1 MDFQDTP
8 EEAKFREEV
17 RDWLA
22 RNAPAHELPIGKDI
36 SEEDQVARG
45 LAWQREVHKG
55 GFAGI
60 TLPKEFGGR
69 GGTILEA
76 LVYGEEEE
84 RYNLPKG
91 AYVGIAQ
98 GMALP
103 VIGRH
108 GTQEQIEKFA
118 APTLQGDLVWCQL
131 FSEPSAGSDLA
142 AVRTRAVRD
151 GDNWVVN
158 GQKVWSSWAQFSD
171 WGLLIARTDPSLPKH
186 KGLTFF
192 LLDMKTAG
200 VDVRPIRQISGARY
214 FNEVFLEDVVISDSF
229 RLGAEAEGWACCM
242 TVLMG
247 ERLNESHQGK
257 VQEVIDYI
265 RQAGS
270 EHQTPLNDGHVRMAL
285 AEAYAEEQGE
295 RFFQA
300 RLRTMISRGED
311 PGALPSMLKLAYANR
326 LQKSS
331 ALAMEVAGY
340 GALATGPEDLNTAGI
355 WEDYIWSSALRIAG
369 GADEVLRN
377 QIAERVLGMPGEMRA
392 DKGVPF
398 KDL

>member
-17 RDWLA
+17 RAWLA
-22 RNAPAHELPIGKDI
+22 KYAPAHELPVGEDI

-60 TLPKEFGGR
+60 TLPTELGGR

-171 WGLLIARTDPSLPKH
+171 WGLLIARTDPSLP
-186 KGLTFF
+186 
-192 LLDMKTAG
+192 
-200 VDVRPIRQISGARY
+200 
-214 FNEVFLEDVVISDSF
+214 
-229 RLGAEAEGWACCM
+229 
-242 TVLMG
+242 
-247 ERLNESHQGK
+247 
-257 VQEVIDYI
+257 
-265 RQAGS
+265 
-270 EHQTPLNDGHVRMAL
+270 QT
-285 AEAYAEEQGE
+285 
-295 RFFQA
+295 
-300 RLRTMISRGED
+300 
-311 PGALPSMLKLAYANR
+311 
-326 LQKSS
+326 
-331 ALAMEVAGY
+331 
-340 GALATGPEDLNTAGI
+340 
-355 WEDYIWSSALRIAG
+355 
-369 GADEVLRN
+369 
-377 QIAERVLGMPGEMRA
+377 
-392 DKGVPF
+392 
-398 KDL
+398 

>member
-1 MDFQDTP
+1 
-8 EEAKFREEV
+8 
-17 RDWLA
+17 
-22 RNAPAHELPIGKDI
+22 
-36 SEEDQVARG
+36 
-45 LAWQREVHKG
+45 
-55 GFAGI
+55 
-60 TLPKEFGGR
+60 
-69 GGTILEA
+69 
-76 LVYGEEEE
+76 
-84 RYNLPKG
+84 
-91 AYVGIAQ
+91 
-98 GMALP
+98 
-103 VIGRH
+103 
-108 GTQEQIEKFA
+108 
-118 APTLQGDLVWCQL
+118 
-131 FSEPSAGSDLA
+131 
-142 AVRTRAVRD
+142 
-151 GDNWVVN
+151 
-158 GQKVWSSWAQFSD
+158 
-171 WGLLIARTDPSLPKH
+171 
-186 KGLTFF
+186 
-192 LLDMKTAG
+192 MKAAG
-200 VDVRPIRQISGARY
+200 VDVRPIRQISGARD
-214 FNEVFLEDVVISDSF
+214 FNEVFLEDVVIPDSC
-229 RLGAEAEGWACCM
+229 RLGAEGGGWACCM

-265 RQAGS
+265 SGS
-270 EHQTPLNDGHVRMAL
+270 GSALTDGRVRMAL

-340 GALATGPEDLNTAGI
+340 GALAIGQEDVNTAGI

>member
-1 MDFQDTP
+1 MDFNDTP
-8 EEAKFREEV
+8 EEAKFRCVARE
-17 RDWLA
+17 WLA
-22 RNAPAHELPIGKDI
+22 EHAPAHELPVGQKVSD
-36 SEEDQVARG
+36 EDQVARG
-45 LAWQREVHKG
+45 LAWQRALFEG

-60 TLPKEFGGR
+60 TLPAELGGR

-76 LVYGEEEE
+76 MVFGEEED

-108 GTQEQIEKFA
+108 GTPEQIKQFA
-118 APTLQGDLVWCQL
+118 QPTLKGDLVWCQL

-151 GDNWVVN
+151 GDKWILN

-171 WGLLIARTDPSLPKH
+171 WGLLVARTDPDVVKH

-192 LLDMKTAG
+192 LLDMTLPG
-200 VDVRPIRQISGARY
+200 IEVRPIRQISGASD
-214 FNEVFLEDVVISDSF
+214 FNEVFFTDVVVPDTY
-229 RLGAEAEGWACCM
+229 RLGGEGGGWGCCM
-242 TVLMG
+242 TVLTG
-247 ERLNESHQGK
+247 ERLNESHHGK
-257 VQEVIDYI
+257 VQEAINFI
-265 RQAGS
+265 MGSASAGDD
-270 EHQTPLNDGHVRMAL
+270 PLADGHVRMRI
-285 AEAYAEEQGE
+285 AEAFAEEHAE

-300 RLRTMISRGED
+300 RLRTMISKGEN
-311 PGALPSMLKLAYANR
+311 PGALTSMLKLAYANR
-326 LQKSS
+326 LQKVSGLS
-331 ALAMEVAGY
+331 MEAVGYPALTKAEDGS
-340 GALATGPEDLNTAGI
+340 GPGDI

>member
-1 MDFQDTP
+1 MDFNDTP
-8 EEAKFREEV
+8 EEAAFRKQA

-22 RNAPAHELPIGKDI
+22 NNAPGHELPAEKKLSD
-36 SEEDQVARG
+36 EQLVERG
-45 LAWQREVHKG
+45 LAWQRQVFEG

-60 TLPKEFGGR
+60 TLAQELGGR

-76 LVYGEEEE
+76 MIFGEEED

-91 AYVGIAQ
+91 AYVGIAL

-108 GTQEQIEKFA
+108 GTQAQIEQFA
-118 APTLQGDLVWCQL
+118 QPTLQGDLVWCQL

-151 GDNWVVN
+151 GDNWVLN
-158 GQKVWSSWAQFSD
+158 GQKVWSSWAQFAD
-171 WGLLIARTDPSLPKH
+171 WGLLVARTDADVPKH

-192 LLDMKTAG
+192 LLDMKSPG
-200 VDVRPIRQISGARY
+200 VDVRPIRQISGASD
-214 FNEVFLEDVVISDSF
+214 FNEVFFTDVVIPDTS
-229 RLGAEAEGWACCM
+229 RLGAVGDGWGCCM
-242 TVLMG
+242 TVLTG
-247 ERLNESHQGK
+247 ERLNESHHGK
-257 VQEVIDYI
+257 VQSAIDYV
-265 RQAGS
+265 RAANSVYGD
-270 EHQTPLNDGHVRMAL
+270 PLEDGRLRMSF
-285 AEAYAEEQGE
+285 AEAFAEEHAE

-300 RLRTMISRGED
+300 RMRTLLSRGEN
-311 PGALPSMLKLAYANR
+311 PGALTAMLKLAYANR
-326 LQKSS
+326 LQRS
-331 ALAMEVAGY
+331 AGLSMEAVGY
-340 GALATGPEDLNTAGI
+340 GALAKHEDQSDVSMI

>member
-8 EEAKFREEV
+8 EEAKYREEV
-17 RDWLA
+17 RAWLA
-22 RNAPAHELPIGKDI
+22 EHAPAHEMPVGEKIDD
-36 SEEDQVARG
+36 EEQVRRG
-45 LAWQREVHKG
+45 LAWQREVHNA

-60 TLPKEFGGR
+60 ALPRELGGR
-69 GGTILEA
+69 GGNILEA
-76 LVYGEEEE
+76 LVYDEEEQ

-91 AYVGIAQ
+91 AYVGIAL

-108 GTQEQIEKFA
+108 GEQKHIERFA
-118 APTLQGDLVWCQL
+118 AQTLRGDLVWCQL

-151 GDNWVVN
+151 GDAWVVN
-158 GQKVWSSWAQFSD
+158 GQKVWSSWAQFAD
-171 WGLLIARTDPSLPKH
+171 WGLLVARTDPDVPKH

-192 LLDMKTAG
+192 LVDMKSPG
-200 VDVRPIRQISGARY
+200 VEVRPIRQMSGASD
-214 FNEVFLEDVVISDSF
+214 FNEVFFTDVVVPDDCRI
-229 RLGAEAEGWACCM
+229 GAEGEGWACCM

-247 ERLNESHQGK
+247 ERLNESHHGK
-257 VQEVIDYI
+257 VQEVIDYV
-265 RQAGS
+265 RRSSGDGS
-270 EHQTPLNDGHVRMAL
+270 PFEDGHARMLL
-285 AEAYAEEQGE
+285 AEAYAEEQAE

-300 RLRTMISRGED
+300 RLRTLISRNEN

-326 LQKSS
+326 LQKTSG
-331 ALAMEVAGY
+331 LAMELAGY
-340 GALATGPEDLNTAGI
+340 GALAIGPDDAGAPAL

-392 DKGVPF
+392 DKEVPF

>member
-8 EEAKFREEV
+8 EEAKFRAQV
-17 RDWLA
+17 RAWLA
-22 RNAPAHELPIGKDI
+22 AFAPAHEMPVREKI
-36 SEEDQVARG
+36 SDEEQVSRG
-45 LAWQREVHKG
+45 LAWQREVHKA

-60 TLPKEFGGR
+60 MLPRELGGR

-76 LVYGEEEE
+76 LVYDEEEQH
-84 RYNLPKG
+84 YNLPKG

-108 GTQEQIEKFA
+108 GEQHQIERFA
-118 APTLQGDLVWCQL
+118 ASTLSGELVWCQL
-131 FSEPSAGSDLA
+131 FSEPAAGSDLA

-151 GDNWVVN
+151 GDNWIVN
-158 GQKVWSSWAQFSD
+158 GQKVWSSWAQFAD
-171 WGLLIARTDPSLPKH
+171 WGILIARTDPDLPKH

-192 LLDMKTAG
+192 VLDMKSPG
-200 VDVRPIRQISGARY
+200 VEVRPIRQLSGASD
-214 FNEVFLEDVVISDSF
+214 FNEVFLSDVVVPDVCRI
-229 RLGAEAEGWACCM
+229 GAKGEGWACCM

-247 ERLNESHQGK
+247 ERLNESHHGK
-257 VQEVIDYI
+257 VKEFFDYI
-265 RQAGS
+265 RRSAPDGS
-270 EHQTPLNDGHVRMAL
+270 SLQDGQVRMSL
-285 AEAYAEEQGE
+285 AEAYAEEHAE

-300 RLRTMISRGED
+300 RLRTLISRGEN

-326 LQKSS
+326 LQKT
-331 ALAMEVAGY
+331 AGFAMEIAGY
-340 GALATGPEDLNTAGI
+340 GALAIGSDDAGASAI